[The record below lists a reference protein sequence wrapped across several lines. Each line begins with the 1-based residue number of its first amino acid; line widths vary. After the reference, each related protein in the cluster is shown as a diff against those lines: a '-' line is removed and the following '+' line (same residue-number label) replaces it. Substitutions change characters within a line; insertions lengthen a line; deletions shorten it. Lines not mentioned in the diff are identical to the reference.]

1 MRLVAPAKGSP
12 GKRCQCLTPFHD
24 LQRGLHQIWDPVRI
38 AKFQDALLAW
48 YSEHQRAL
56 PWRSRPDP
64 YRVWVSE
71 IMLQQTQVQTVLRY
85 FDRFVRRFP
94 DARALAA
101 ASEEEVVSLWAGLG
115 YYGRARNLRRAAIEI
130 VRRHGGR
137 FPSRFDEIL
146 RLPGVG
152 RYTAGAIASI
162 AFNLPEPIVDGNV
175 RRVVSRLHALERGAP
190 ERFFWEQAR
199 AWTPAGRAAEFNQA
213 VMELGALVCVP
224 SSPLCLLCPVAA
236 PCEARRTGIEARIP
250 PPRRARAAEEVRLVM
265 LVMEHEEEILL
276 VREREA
282 DYIPGR
288 WGLPTR
294 ALARGESPARAAR
307 ALARSFSPEPGA
319 LEERGTVRH
328 GVTFRR
334 IAIQVFRGRLA
345 RRPRARGGDDGAR
358 WTPRA
363 ALDALVTSSAFRK
376 AIRCCDGG

>member
-1 MRLVAPAKGSP
+1 MIGS
-12 GKRCQCLTPFHD
+12 RMAAMEQ
-24 LQRGLHQIWDPVRI
+24 GLHQIWDPVRT

-213 VMELGALVCVP
+213 VMELGALVYVP

-236 PCEARRTGIEARIP
+236 PSEARRRGIEAR
-250 PPRRARAAEEVRLVM
+250 
-265 LVMEHEEEILL
+265 
-276 VREREA
+276 
-282 DYIPGR
+282 
-288 WGLPTR
+288 
-294 ALARGESPARAAR
+294 
-307 ALARSFSPEPGA
+307 
-319 LEERGTVRH
+319 
-328 GVTFRR
+328 
-334 IAIQVFRGRLA
+334 
-345 RRPRARGGDDGAR
+345 
-358 WTPRA
+358 
-363 ALDALVTSSAFRK
+363 
-376 AIRCCDGG
+376 